1 MAELLVELYGDELP
15 DWAQKQGA
23 HNLPLLLH
31 ESLKKRNLLEK
42 EAKAIGYASA
52 RRLAIRVQG
61 VLPESKAQEIE
72 TRGPREGAN
81 EKALEGFLRKAGFSS
96 TEDKG
101 VELRETPKGKFW
113 FATKL
118 VPPSSAE
125 KEVPE
130 AVVETLHAM
139 RWKKSM
145 RWETSGF
152 RWPRPLRRYMVLL
165 DTTPIVLPKAETL
178 PPFIGGANEIKINEA
193 VVKVSSVRDWQS
205 TLEQG
210 QVKLL
215 SNEELQTT
223 FPTERPCTL
232 TINPKAEGLPDSFV
246 PIILQHHLSTS
257 KNPAGGYDY
266 IASLPHGLS
275 EAEEAEWQKR
285 ATEQVEKVAQ
295 SRLDDALFYW
305 QRDKELGLEGLY
317 ERLDEI
323 TFHPK
328 LGSVRLHAKRVSNL
342 IGWAAPEILFLNRRQ
357 DKEQLKRLCEIVLY
371 AKVDLASGTVTEIP
385 ELQGKVGAALFSAE
399 ENFAPYKNCVHAA
412 YGQLDTFDRPVHAIS
427 KLSDDENALPAPELV
442 TGLASQIDFLIGF
455 MAVGERATGSRDPY
469 GLRTCATLICR
480 YLLQHSAQFV
490 SISGLLTHA
499 LGWYRLDKTDIEK
512 LESASDF
519 PANSVNGE
527 AMSLLKDRL
536 EHYLR
541 TEQNISYDIT
551 RATMNAS
558 SATGNVIFWEIA
570 YHAIHL
576 QNLLANPNGEKLI
589 RAWRRAQGLLKE
601 SGLKPIPCEKILSES
616 SEEFNRALLGTE
628 EQLKTSL
635 GPVLRV
641 QVLEQ
646 LSDPVNRFLDEEA
659 VLAGEEKEQQA
670 RLALLDRFIQVV
682 KRVAD
687 LDYIE
692 GGDITAR
699 KDSARLNQ
707 G

>member
-223 FPTERPCTL
+223 FSTERPCTL

-246 PIILQHHLSTS
+246 PIILQHHLSTQ

-275 EAEEAEWQKR
+275 QAEEAEWQKR

-317 ERLDEI
+317 KRLDEI

-328 LGSVRLHAKRVSNL
+328 LGSVRLHAERVARLVKHSIDVAIEDGVTTIDFGEEDEEEIEEAKNNL
-342 IGWAAPEILFLNRRQ
+342 YDDF
-357 DKEQLKRLCEIVLY
+357 RLVSLY
-371 AKVDLASGTVTEIP
+371 AKADMASQTVGEIP
-385 ELQGKVGAALFSAE
+385 ELQGSVGHALFSE
-399 ENFAPYKNCVHAA
+399 SPYVRGYENCVYAA
-412 YGQLDTFDRPVHAIS
+412 YGKADIINS
-427 KLSDDENALPAPELV
+427 NY
-442 TGLASQIDFLIGF
+442 
-455 MAVGERATGSRDPY
+455 GS
-469 GLRTCATLICR
+469 
-480 YLLQHSAQFV
+480 
-490 SISGLLTHA
+490 
-499 LGWYRLDKTDIEK
+499 YR
-512 LESASDF
+512 
-519 PANSVNGE
+519 
-527 AMSLLKDRL
+527 R
-536 EHYLR
+536 
-541 TEQNISYDIT
+541 
-551 RATMNAS
+551 
-558 SATGNVIFWEIA
+558 
-570 YHAIHL
+570 
-576 QNLLANPNGEKLI
+576 
-589 RAWRRAQGLLKE
+589 
-601 SGLKPIPCEKILSES
+601 
-616 SEEFNRALLGTE
+616 
-628 EQLKTSL
+628 
-635 GPVLRV
+635 
-641 QVLEQ
+641 
-646 LSDPVNRFLDEEA
+646 
-659 VLAGEEKEQQA
+659 
-670 RLALLDRFIQVV
+670 
-682 KRVAD
+682 
-687 LDYIE
+687 
-692 GGDITAR
+692 
-699 KDSARLNQ
+699 
-707 G
+707 